1 MLASGTD
8 SEGNALAA
16 GSLARDKIKDME
28 PVTLD
33 NIFLEKAVFDVK
45 ADGGC
50 AVVKADFPASAS
62 LFFEK
67 AEKMCREWLD
77 VPVPEDEAFSLLLS
91 PYLLNG
97 SVYVLFLNLVFAY
110 GHEKPDGGRC
120 LILAFDNTATIP
132 YETGDVDYAAI
143 VREVEAEMKRRETEL
158 AEELDDAKEEED
170 AARDAGAYD
179 FGKEIAD
186 RYDPEHLESRGNPVD
201 KGRVR
206 SGRQGRGIRIARR
219 DEDA

>member
-1 MLASGTD
+1 
-8 SEGNALAA
+8 
-16 GSLARDKIKDME
+16 
-28 PVTLD
+28 
-33 NIFLEKAVFDVK
+33 
-45 ADGGC
+45 
-50 AVVKADFPASAS
+50 
-62 LFFEK
+62 
-67 AEKMCREWLD
+67 
-77 VPVPEDEAFSLLLS
+77 
-91 PYLLNG
+91 
-97 SVYVLFLNLVFAY
+97 
-110 GHEKPDGGRC
+110 
-120 LILAFDNTATIP
+120 
-132 YETGDVDYAAI
+132 
-143 VREVEAEMKRRETEL
+143 MKRRETEL